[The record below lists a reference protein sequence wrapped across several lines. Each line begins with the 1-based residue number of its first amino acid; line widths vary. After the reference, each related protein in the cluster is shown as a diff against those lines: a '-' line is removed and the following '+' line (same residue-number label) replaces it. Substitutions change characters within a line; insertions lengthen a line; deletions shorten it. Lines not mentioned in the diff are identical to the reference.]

1 MEATNSQN
9 DFRTSEIIYKTFFSF
24 CALCCF
30 IAILPLPLL
39 YYVFLRIIVFV
50 AAGIVVY
57 YFTRQKEFH
66 WVIVFGI
73 ISILFN
79 PIIPFHLHLKTI
91 WIPIDIITG
100 ILFLLL
106 VFIKK
111 KQKELPKELPKE
123 IAPETITQSKT
134 FSRDRIIKTSSKKY
148 NNE

>member
-39 YYVFLRIIVFV
+39 YYTFLRIIVFT
-50 AAGIVVY
+50 AAAIIIY

-66 WVIVFGI
+66 WVAVFGSI
-73 ISILFN
+73 LILFN
-79 PIIPFHLHLKTI
+79 PVFPVHFYSKSI
-91 WIPIDIITG
+91 WILIDIATG

-106 VFIKK
+106 VFIRKK
-111 KQKELPKELPKE
+111 TKKLAEENVS
-123 IAPETITQSKT
+123 ETASQPKT
-134 FSRDRIIKTSSKKY
+134 FSRDRIIKTSSKI
-148 NNE
+148 NNYKNE